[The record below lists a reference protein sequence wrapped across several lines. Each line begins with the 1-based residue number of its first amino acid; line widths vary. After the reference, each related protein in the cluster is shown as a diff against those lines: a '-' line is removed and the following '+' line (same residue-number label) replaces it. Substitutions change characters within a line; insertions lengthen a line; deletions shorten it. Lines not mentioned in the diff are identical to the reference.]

1 MKSVCLGERQCVQM
15 ACVMTLCTLLTCGLF
30 SDTTG
35 ACFGAVEACFLNP
48 VPGQTTPLIFKAFN
62 IMAKRSVLLG
72 QSLAVFYFVQSVRD
86 CVYLSL
92 CRVSLRDHAASIHVC
107 RYVIR
112 ATTHTCMYMFNH
124 G

>member
-1 MKSVCLGERQCVQM
+1 MCGTV
-15 ACVMTLCTLLTCGLF
+15 LTCGLF

-72 QSLAVFYFVQSVRD
+72 QSLAVFNVLETMFTGH
-86 CVYLSL
+86 CVESPSDTMQL
-92 CRVSLRDHAASIHVC
+92 A
-107 RYVIR
+107 YVD
-112 ATTHTCMYMFNH
+112 ML
-124 G
+124 